1 MPTKTSKAKKTTK
14 KRGQNKS
21 AKPQTATAPKLDF
34 TGTESDAIQP
44 NFRKLTA
51 PQSATHTAKNKEAV
65 KGRGAVIA
73 YYAQVKAYL
82 TQGVDSAALLAD
94 CEKQPKAKREDAKKM
109 LVAARSDIGQ
119 DDRETI
125 LESVQGLLEDD
136 SITPKDLFGMD
147 KFQAKAKKK
156 SEIILSLQTAEAL
169 QIRFIHALGVEG
181 KTKTSNGLEVD
192 ITAHLADVFKA
203 ALDAKVSETGM
214 SLWET
219 MLDPNVT
226 IDAKVKAFR
235 DCIHNVKNHLDSKK
249 LKPAMDA
256 AIKKAKAN
264 KLTLDAAKLK
274 EAQVATVDAM
284 LEGKHEQVDLSK
296 HETKVWIIQRH
307 DAFKGNAGGQ
317 LTSKA
322 SKSQLENAIRNCTD
336 YVSLIAGTSVKSKN
350 ERKQTNKYNAKL
362 AKETA
367 KK

>member
-1 MPTKTSKAKKTTK
+1 MKTNKNQKTT
-14 KRGQNKS
+14 N
-21 AKPQTATAPKLDF
+21 A
-34 TGTESDAIQP
+34 TGTDADKIQP
-44 NFRKLTA
+44 NFRSLTA
-51 PQSATHTAKNKEAV
+51 PQSKTHTAKNKEAV

-82 TQGVDSAALLAD
+82 TQGVDYAALLAD

-147 KFQAKAKKK
+147 KFQAKTKKK

-192 ITAHLADVFKA
+192 MKAHLADVFKA
-203 ALDAKVSETGM
+203 SLDATIGTEK
-214 SLWET
+214 SLWQT
-219 MLDPNVT
+219 MTSEEVT

-264 KLTLDAAKLK
+264 KLTLDATKFK
-274 EAQVATVDAM
+274 KAQAATVDAM
-284 LEGKHEQVDLSK
+284 LEGKHDSVDLSK
-296 HETKVWIIQRH
+296 RETKVWLIQRH
-307 DAFKGNAGGQ
+307 DAFGAIKPVADKKNDK
-317 LTSKA
+317 T
-322 SKSQLENAIRNCTD
+322 LETAIRNCTD